1 MVLMYWL
8 LIIPL
13 LIFII
18 TSLLQYLWNTTMP
31 DVFSLNQITFW
42 QAFRLILI
50 ALILF
55 GGLNYNALLGLFGL
69 LGILGM
75 SHP

>member
-1 MVLMYWL
+1 MIVLYWL
-8 LIIPL
+8 LMPL
-13 LIFII
+13 LIYII

-31 DVFSLNQITFW
+31 EVFRLNQITFW

-55 GGLNYNALLGLFGL
+55 GGLNYKSLLGL

-75 SHP
+75 SHL

>member
-1 MVLMYWL
+1 VVVLYWL
-8 LIIPL
+8 LMPL
-13 LIFII
+13 LIYII

-31 DVFSLNQITFW
+31 EVFRLNQITFW

-55 GGLNYNALLGLFGL
+55 GGLNYKSLLGL

-75 SHP
+75 SHL

>member
-1 MVLMYWL
+1 VIVLYWL
-8 LIIPL
+8 LMPL
-13 LIFII
+13 LIYII

-31 DVFSLNQITFW
+31 EVFRLNQITFW

-55 GGLNYNALLGLFGL
+55 GGLNYKSLLGL

-75 SHP
+75 SHL

>member
-1 MVLMYWL
+1 MVVLYWL
-8 LIIPL
+8 LMPL
-13 LIFII
+13 LIYII

-31 DVFSLNQITFW
+31 EVFRLNQITFW

-55 GGLNYNALLGLFGL
+55 GGLNYKSLLGL

-75 SHP
+75 SHL

>member
-1 MVLMYWL
+1 MIVLYWL
-8 LIIPL
+8 LMTL
-13 LIFII
+13 LIYII

-31 DVFSLNQITFW
+31 EVFRLNQITFW

-55 GGLNYNALLGLFGL
+55 GCLNYKFLLCF
-69 LGILGM
+69 LGIFGM
-75 SHP
+75 SHL